1 MQLIKKELII
11 QTVSEIN
18 FHLGVISHS
27 NFISLKIKQHNVTAG
42 SFFESKPAYKHEFQY

>member
-1 MQLIKKELII
+1 MTMQLIKKELII

-27 NFISLKIKQHNVTAG
+27 ISYHLK
-42 SFFESKPAYKHEFQY
+42 